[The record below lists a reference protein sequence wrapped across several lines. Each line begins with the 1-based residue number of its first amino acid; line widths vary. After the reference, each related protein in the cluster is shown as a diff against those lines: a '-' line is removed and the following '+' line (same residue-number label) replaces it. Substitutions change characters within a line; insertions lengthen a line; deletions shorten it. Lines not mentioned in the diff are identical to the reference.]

1 MITGLLT
8 HGKIILLQNTHQ
20 PSYNRFTQ
28 YSRFC
33 IYQYKIP
40 NKARNRKRNRPGSD
54 KERTLPLPPPSAA
67 QGSGRGDKPGRGRS
81 RHGRRRKPHLRTTG
95 IKNPSAGPSHA
106 RKGSPHS
113 RRGAEGGT
121 EPLTL
126 KGEGEE
132 EEEEEEVEV
141 DGDGPGAHATAA
153 AAAAVCIV
161 GEGEAVVCLVPRG
174 SWLEPGGRFAV
185 GGIVELSS
193 WLWSDCASFAFV
205 LVFYLP
211 NIFVPN
217 FFLRRKNC

>member
-106 RKGSPHS
+106 RKGRPHS

-126 KGEGEE
+126 KGEG
-132 EEEEEEVEV
+132 EEEEVEV

-161 GEGEAVVCLVPRG
+161 AEGKRWCVLFRAVLGWSPEEDSRWVE
-174 SWLEPGGRFAV
+174 SWNS
-185 GGIVELSS
+185 LSS

-217 FFLRRKNC
+217 FFLRRNNC